1 MGKSAKSRDNSKNK
15 ISNGKGRSLTPNV
28 TSSAKKYISQVE
40 PVNVPHCPLNSS
52 RYSKKTRDDISV
64 EVANI
69 LNCHNNKMARQS
81 SVGSHRYSSLD
92 PTISNIAA

>member
-1 MGKSAKSRDNSKNK
+1 MEKSAKSRDNSKTK
-15 ISNGKGRSLTPNV
+15 INNGKGRSLTPNV
-28 TSSAKKYISQVE
+28 TSSTKKFSSQVE
-40 PVNVPHCPLNSS
+40 TANVPHCPLNSS
-52 RYSKKTRDDISV
+52 RYSKKTRDDISI

-69 LNCHNNKMARQS
+69 LNSHNNKIARQS